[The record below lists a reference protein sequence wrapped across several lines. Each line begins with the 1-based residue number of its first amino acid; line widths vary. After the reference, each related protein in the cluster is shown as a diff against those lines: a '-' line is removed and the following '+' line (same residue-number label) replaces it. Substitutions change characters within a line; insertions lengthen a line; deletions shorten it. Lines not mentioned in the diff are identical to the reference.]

1 LSIADSS
8 LEVIKKGAPSVG
20 TGPKYSHIWDYN
32 GTSSACVQA
41 ALGYVFPNFAN
52 FTTPDLVMSGP
63 NFGLNLGSFLY
74 TLSSVISATYT
85 AVERG
90 NPAIAFPP
98 ATGSELHATK
108 QT

>member
-1 LSIADSS
+1 LSIADGS

-74 TLSSVISATYT
+74 TLSGVIGATNT
-85 AVERG
+85 AVEG
-90 NPAIAFPP
+90 GIPEIAISA
-98 ATGSELHATK
+98 GYGV
-108 QT
+108 